1 MSCREKRRY
10 MILSKIRYQH
20 IWLVLPVFV
29 MAWRTVIFPMI
40 NTSRESE
47 MYQRFRI
54 GNLPNIIMNK
64 HKSYFTWDSAVLV
77 IFPSLYTE
85 KFLDLTMK
93 TYFTN
98 HNFSKN
104 LFSVQ
109 SKVFIAAVC
118 IKNVKDMIL
127 TILYSF
133 LNHHVILLF

>member
-1 MSCREKRRY
+1 

-64 HKSYFTWDSAVLV
+64 RKSYFAWDSAVLV
-77 IFPSLYTE
+77 IFQSLHTE

-93 TYFTN
+93 TYFKN

-127 TILYSF
+127 IILYSF